1 MKGIQIAAAHV
12 VEELRRERGVVVNQG
27 QPMVAQDAPDQ
38 PRKLKVVI
46 RENAVSFLTPIEKLL

>member
-1 MKGIQIAAAHV
+1 MKGIQVAAAHV

-38 PRKLKVVI
+38 PRKLKVVFHLC
-46 RENAVSFLTPIEKLL
+46 AQVLSFP